1 MKPRIIALGALA
13 AVLVATDASA
23 QFLNLS
29 GQYQCI
35 QGCMPPMPLRLSSR
49 KTAGTSI
56 W

>member
-1 MKPRIIALGALA
+1 MKLGRIALGVLA

-23 QFLNLS
+23 QFLNLT

-35 QGCMPPMPLRLSSR
+35 QGCMPPNGAPAFVTQNGWDLN
-49 KTAGTSI
+49 